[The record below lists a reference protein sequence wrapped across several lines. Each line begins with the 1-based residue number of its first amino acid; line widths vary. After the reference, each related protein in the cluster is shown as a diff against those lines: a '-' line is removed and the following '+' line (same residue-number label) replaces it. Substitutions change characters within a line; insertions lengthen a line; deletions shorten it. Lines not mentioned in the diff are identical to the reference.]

1 MKTLKMILLN
11 IAIMSLAIPSLA
23 VEMGISGGHDLDQ
36 LWTLAQADRDLAAE
50 DAVLL
55 LESHQVTLDADG
67 TLATRVHRV
76 VWIGSSVGIRS
87 YADLRVP
94 WNTATSELD
103 VEILRTWRDGRWWP
117 GPETISETAV
127 VHTLPYAV
135 NRADDYTTIRET
147 MLLHDGV
154 ELPCI
159 METAY
164 TITET
169 GLSGADGLFVM
180 PRRDFSALT
189 ELQVTVPAA
198 TELHHEMLNGVPE
211 PVVKES
217 GGAVT
222 TTWRMNEVAPLLI
235 PLTDAPAAYEP
246 AVVWST
252 WSEWT
257 ALRDHWRMVFDEAA
271 VLDEAL
277 TDSLQ
282 TWIEHAPSHWS
293 RLQAVTDQVNQ
304 YVRGVHYPDRFWTFN
319 PRAAVRTW
327 DTAYGHRLDRAVLTA
342 ALLRAAGYE
351 VTPIFVGTGHS
362 LVGPE
367 IARLD
372 GMGDLHLSIK
382 GDPAGL
388 YDPDRGS
395 LSGQAPL
402 IGLPIWRTDQFFEP
416 FLGNSQ
422 WPNRLEVTVT
432 LEPGDD
438 GHWLGSGQFRAAG
451 IFCPQGDMA
460 GMDDGA
466 HDYLTGVVGG
476 MIDGA
481 SLDRTNPEIFHQHQ
495 VIFGFGVDVEKPE
508 PEASGRIRLVV
519 GAPGHGL
526 ASRVDGIHLSEN
538 VRKSPVMMAGPVE
551 QLVKV
556 RLKVG
561 EAEAAHF
568 PEPVSLVNEA
578 GTFTVTSTKKD
589 GWITVERELKL
600 TADSYPAE
608 MWPQLRDLL
617 LEDADPAN
625 GVILLDCISK

>member
-1 MKTLKMILLN
+1 MKTLKIISLT
-11 IAIMSLAIPSLA
+11 IVVMSLATSSFA
-23 VEMGISGGHDLDQ
+23 AEMGISGGRDLDQ
-36 LWTLAQADRDLAAE
+36 LWARAQAGRDLSGE

-55 LESHQVTLDADG
+55 LESHQVTLGADG

-76 VWIGSSVGIRS
+76 VWIGSSVGIRA

-94 WNTATSELD
+94 WNTVTSQLD
-103 VEILRTWRDGRWWP
+103 VEILRTWRDDRWWP
-117 GPETISETAV
+117 DAKTISETAV

-135 NRADDYTTIRET
+135 NRADDYTTMRET

-169 GLSGADGLFVM
+169 GLPGADGVFVM

-189 ELQVTVPAA
+189 ELTVTVPSAA
-198 TELHHEMLNGVPE
+198 ALHHEMLNGVTE
-211 PVVKES
+211 PVVEEND
-217 GGAVT
+217 GTVT
-222 TTWRMNEVAPLLI
+222 TSWRMENVSPLLT

-257 ALRDHWRMVFDEAA
+257 ALRDHWRSVFDEAA

-282 TWIEHAPSHWS
+282 TWIEHAPSQWS
-293 RLQAVTDQVNQ
+293 RIQAVTDQVNR
-304 YVRGVHYPDRFWTFN
+304 YVRGVHYADGFWTFT
-319 PRAAVRTW
+319 PRSAVRTW
-327 DTAYGHRLDRAVLTA
+327 DTAYGHPLDRAVLTA

-351 VTPIFVGTGHS
+351 VTPVFVGTGHS
-362 LVGPE
+362 LIGPE
-367 IARLD
+367 IARLN
-372 GMGDLHLSIK
+372 GMGELHLSIK
-382 GDPAGL
+382 ADPAGL

-402 IGLPIWRTDQFFEP
+402 IGLPIWRTDQYFEP

-422 WPNRLEVTVT
+422 WQNRLEVTMT

-438 GHWLGSGQFRAAG
+438 GHWQGAGQFHAAG

-466 HDYLTGVVGG
+466 HDYLSGVVGG
-476 MIDGA
+476 IISGA
-481 SLDRTNPEIFHQHQ
+481 NLERTNPEVFHQHQ

-508 PEASGRIRLVV
+508 PEASGRTRLIV

-526 ASRVDGIHLSEN
+526 GDRVGGIHLYED
-538 VRKSPVMMAGPVE
+538 VRQSPVILAGPME

-561 EAEAAHF
+561 EAGAAHM

-578 GTFTVTSTKKD
+578 GEFTVTSTNKD

-600 TADSYPAE
+600 SSNIYPAE
-608 MWPQLRDLL
+608 LWPQLRALL

-625 GVILLDCISK
+625 GVILLD

>member
-1 MKTLKMILLN
+1 
-11 IAIMSLAIPSLA
+11 
-23 VEMGISGGHDLDQ
+23 
-36 LWTLAQADRDLAAE
+36 
-50 DAVLL
+50 
-55 LESHQVTLDADG
+55 
-67 TLATRVHRV
+67 V
-76 VWIGSSVGIRS
+76 V
-87 YADLRVP
+87 P
-94 WNTATSELD
+94 
-103 VEILRTWRDGRWWP
+103 
-117 GPETISETAV
+117 
-127 VHTLPYAV
+127 TLPYAV
-135 NRADDYTTIRET
+135 NRADDYTTMRET

-164 TITET
+164 TITEK
-169 GLSGADGLFVM
+169 GLPGADGVFVM

-189 ELQVTVPAA
+189 EIQVTVPAEA
-198 TELHHEMLNGVPE
+198 ALHYEMLNGVTE
-211 PVVKES
+211 PVVTES
-217 GGAVT
+217 DGTVT
-222 TTWRMNEVAPLLI
+222 TTWHMENVLPLLT
-235 PLTDAPAAYEP
+235 PVTDAPAVYEP

-257 ALRDHWRMVFDEAA
+257 ALRDHWRTAFDAAA

-293 RLQAVTDQVNQ
+293 RLQTVTDQVNL
-304 YVRGVHYPDRFWTFN
+304 YVRGVHYPDRFWTFT
-319 PRAAVRTW
+319 PRSAVRTW
-327 DTAYGHRLDRAVLTA
+327 DTAYGHPLDRAVLTA

-351 VTPIFVGTGHS
+351 VTPIFIGAGHS

-367 IARLD
+367 IARLN
-372 GMGDLHLSIK
+372 GMGKLHLSIK

-402 IGLPIWRTDQFFEP
+402 IGLPIWRTDQYFEP

-422 WPNRLEVTVT
+422 WENRLEVTMT

-438 GHWLGSGQFRAAG
+438 GHWQGSGQFRASG

-466 HDYLTGVVGG
+466 HDYLAGVVGG
-476 MIDGA
+476 VIPGA
-481 SLDRTNPEIFHQHQ
+481 SLERTNPEIFHQHQ
-495 VIFGFGVDVEKPE
+495 VIFGFGVDVEIPE
-508 PEASGRIRLVV
+508 PEASGRTRLIV

-526 ASRVDGIHLSEN
+526 AGRAGGVHLYEDERN
-538 VRKSPVMMAGPVE
+538 SPVILAGPME
-551 QLVKV
+551 QLVRV
-556 RLKVG
+556 RLKVD
-561 EAEAAHF
+561 ESEAAHL

-578 GTFTVTSTKKD
+578 GEFTVTSTKKD
-589 GWITVERELKL
+589 GWVTVERELKL
-600 TADSYPAE
+600 SSNIYPAE
-608 MWPQLRDLL
+608 MWPQLRALL

-625 GVILLDCISK
+625 GVILLD

>member
-1 MKTLKMILLN
+1 MKTLKIILLT
-11 IAIMSLAIPSLA
+11 IAVMLLATSSLAA
-23 VEMGISGGHDLDQ
+23 EMGVSGGHDLDD
-36 LWTLAQADRDLAAE
+36 LWARAQAELDLSGE

-55 LESHQVTLDADG
+55 LESLQVTLGADG

-94 WNTATSELD
+94 WNTATSQLD
-103 VEILRTWRDGRWWP
+103 VEILRTWRDGHWWP
-117 GPETISETAV
+117 DAETISETAV

-135 NRADDYTTIRET
+135 NRAADYTAMRET

-169 GLSGADGLFVM
+169 GLPGADGEFVM
-180 PRRDFSALT
+180 PRRDFSTLT

-198 TELHHEMLNGVPE
+198 VALHYEMLNGVTE
-211 PVVKES
+211 SVVEENE
-217 GGAVT
+217 GAVT
-222 TTWRMNEVAPLLI
+222 TFWRMENLRPLLT
-235 PLTDAPAAYEP
+235 PPTDAPAAYEP
-246 AVVWST
+246 AVIWST

-257 ALRDHWRMVFDEAA
+257 ALRDHWRTAFDEAA

-282 TWIEHAPSHWS
+282 TWVEHAPSYWS
-293 RLQAVTDQVNQ
+293 RLQAVTDQVNRH
-304 YVRGVHYPDRFWTFN
+304 VRGVHYPDRFWKFT
-319 PRAAVRTW
+319 PRSAVRTW
-327 DTAYGHRLDRAVLTA
+327 DTAYGHPLDRAVLTA

-351 VTPIFVGTGHS
+351 VTPVFVGTGHS

-367 IARLD
+367 IARLN
-372 GMGDLHLSIK
+372 GMGDLYLSIK

-388 YDPDRGS
+388 YDPDLGS

-422 WPNRLEVTVT
+422 WLNRLEVTMT

-438 GHWLGSGQFRAAG
+438 DHWQGSGQFHAAG

-466 HDYLTGVVGG
+466 HDYLAGVVGG
-476 MIDGA
+476 VIDGA
-481 SLDRTNPEIFHQHQ
+481 NLERTNPEIFHQHQ

-508 PEASGRIRLVV
+508 PEASGRTRLIV
-519 GAPGHGL
+519 GVPGHGL
-526 ASRVDGIHLSEN
+526 ASRVGNIHLYED
-538 VRKSPVMMAGPVE
+538 VRKSPVMLAGPME

-556 RLKVG
+556 RLNVG
-561 EAEAAHF
+561 EADVAHL
-568 PEPVSLVNEA
+568 PESVSLVNDA
-578 GTFTVTSTKKD
+578 GEFTVTSTKKD
-589 GWITVERELKL
+589 GWITVERVLKL

-608 MWPQLRDLL
+608 MWPQLRALL

-625 GVILLDCISK
+625 GVILLD

>member
-1 MKTLKMILLN
+1 MKTMKKILLTVVV
-11 IAIMSLAIPSLA
+11 MSLTTSSLA
-23 VEMGISGGHDLDQ
+23 VEMGNSGGHNLDE
-36 LWTLAQADRDLAAE
+36 LWARAQADRDLSAE

-55 LESHQVTLDADG
+55 LESQQITLGADG

-94 WNTATSELD
+94 WNTATSQLD

-117 GPETISETAV
+117 DAETISETAV

-135 NRADDYTTIRET
+135 NRADDYTTMRET

-169 GLSGADGLFVM
+169 GLPGADGVFVM

-198 TELHHEMLNGVPE
+198 SALHYEMLNGVTE
-211 PVVKES
+211 PVVEENE
-217 GGAVT
+217 GAVT
-222 TTWRMNEVAPLLI
+222 TSWVMENVPSLLT
-235 PLTDAPAAYEP
+235 PVTDAPAAYEP
-246 AVVWST
+246 AIVWST

-257 ALRDHWRMVFDEAA
+257 ALRDHWRTAFDEAA

-277 TDSLQ
+277 TDSLD
-282 TWIEHAPSHWS
+282 TWVEHAPSYWS
-293 RLQAVTDQVNQ
+293 RLQTVTDQVNR
-304 YVRGVHYPDRFWTFN
+304 YVRGIHYPDRFWTFTQ
-319 PRAAVRTW
+319 RDAVRTW
-327 DTAYGHRLDRAVLTA
+327 DTAYGHPLGRAVLAA

-351 VTPIFVGTGHS
+351 VTPIFVGAGHS

-367 IARLD
+367 IARLN
-372 GMGDLHLSIK
+372 GMGKLHLSIK

-388 YDPDRGS
+388 YDPDQGS

-422 WPNRLEVTVT
+422 WANRLEVTVT
-432 LEPGDD
+432 LESGDD
-438 GHWLGSGQFRAAG
+438 GHWQGSGQFHAAG
-451 IFCPQGDMA
+451 VFCPQGDMA
-460 GMDDGA
+460 GMDEGA
-466 HDYLTGVVGG
+466 RDYLTGVVGG
-476 MIDGA
+476 VIDGA
-481 SLDRTNPEIFHQHQ
+481 SLEWTNPEIFHQHQ

-508 PEASGRIRLVV
+508 PEASGRTRLIV
-519 GAPGHGL
+519 GSPGHGL
-526 ASRVDGIHLSEN
+526 ASRAGSIHLYED
-538 VRKSPVMMAGPVE
+538 VRKSPVMLAGPME

-561 EAEAAHF
+561 EMEAAHL
-568 PEPVSLVNEA
+568 PEPVFLVNEA
-578 GTFTVTSTKKD
+578 GEFTVTSTTKD
-589 GWITVERELKL
+589 GWITIERELKL

-608 MWPQLRDLL
+608 MWSQLRALL

-625 GVILLDCISK
+625 GVILLD

>member
-1 MKTLKMILLN
+1 MKTLKIISL
-11 IAIMSLAIPSLA
+11 IVVVVSLATSSFA
-23 VEMGISGGHDLDQ
+23 AEMGVSGGHDLDQ
-36 LWTLAQADRDLAAE
+36 LWARAQADRDLSGE

-55 LESHQVTLDADG
+55 LESHQVTMGADG

-76 VWIGSSVGIRS
+76 VWIGSSVGIRA

-94 WNTATSELD
+94 WNTATSQLD
-103 VEILRTWRDGRWWP
+103 VEILRTWRDDRWWP
-117 GPETISETAV
+117 DAETISETAV

-135 NRADDYTTIRET
+135 NRADDYTTMRET

-169 GLSGADGLFVM
+169 GLPGADGVFVM

-189 ELQVTVPAA
+189 ELTVTVPSAA
-198 TELHHEMLNGVPE
+198 ALHHEMLNGVTE
-211 PVVKES
+211 PVVEEND
-217 GGAVT
+217 GTVT
-222 TTWRMNEVAPLLI
+222 TSWRMENVPPLLT

-257 ALRDHWRMVFDEAA
+257 ALRDHWRSVFDEAA

-282 TWIEHAPSHWS
+282 TWIEHAPSQWS
-293 RLQAVTDQVNQ
+293 RIQAVTDQVNR
-304 YVRGVHYPDRFWTFN
+304 YVRGVHYADGFWTFT
-319 PRAAVRTW
+319 PRSAVRTW
-327 DTAYGHRLDRAVLTA
+327 DTAYGHPLDRAVLTA

-351 VTPIFVGTGHS
+351 VTPVFVGTGHS
-362 LVGPE
+362 LIGPE
-367 IARLD
+367 IARLN
-372 GMGDLHLSIK
+372 GMGKLHLSIK
-382 GDPAGL
+382 ADPAGL

-402 IGLPIWRTDQFFEP
+402 IGLPIWRTDQYFEP

-422 WPNRLEVTVT
+422 WQNRLEVTMT

-438 GHWLGSGQFRAAG
+438 GHWQGSGQFHAAG

-466 HDYLTGVVGG
+466 HDYLSGVVGG
-476 MIDGA
+476 IISGA
-481 SLDRTNPEIFHQHQ
+481 NLERTNPEVFHQHQ

-508 PEASGRIRLVV
+508 PEASGRTRLIV

-526 ASRVDGIHLSEN
+526 GDRAGGIHLYED
-538 VRKSPVMMAGPVE
+538 VRQSPVILAGPME

-561 EAEAAHF
+561 EAGAAHM

-578 GTFTVTSTKKD
+578 GEFTVTSTNKD

-600 TADSYPAE
+600 SSNIYPAE
-608 MWPQLRDLL
+608 LWPQLRALL

-625 GVILLDCISK
+625 GVILLD

>member
-1 MKTLKMILLN
+1 MKTLKIILLT
-11 IAIMSLAIPSLA
+11 IAVMLLATSSLAA
-23 VEMGISGGHDLDQ
+23 EMGVSGGHDLDD
-36 LWTLAQADRDLAAE
+36 LWARAQADRDLSGE

-55 LESHQVTLDADG
+55 LESLQVTLGADG

-94 WNTATSELD
+94 WNTATSQLD
-103 VEILRTWRDGRWWP
+103 VEILRTWRDGHWWP
-117 GPETISETAV
+117 DAETISETAV

-135 NRADDYTTIRET
+135 NRAADYTAMRET

-169 GLSGADGLFVM
+169 GLPGADGEFVM
-180 PRRDFSALT
+180 PRRDFSTLT

-198 TELHHEMLNGVPE
+198 VALHYEMLNGVTE
-211 PVVKES
+211 SVVEENE
-217 GGAVT
+217 GAVT
-222 TTWRMNEVAPLLI
+222 TFWRMENLRPLLT
-235 PLTDAPAAYEP
+235 PPTDAPAAYEP
-246 AVVWST
+246 AVIWST

-257 ALRDHWRMVFDEAA
+257 ALRDHWRTAFDEAA

-282 TWIEHAPSHWS
+282 TWVEHAPSYWS
-293 RLQAVTDQVNQ
+293 RLQAVTDQVNRH
-304 YVRGVHYPDRFWTFN
+304 VRGVHYPDRFWKFT
-319 PRAAVRTW
+319 PRSAVRTW
-327 DTAYGHRLDRAVLTA
+327 DTAYGHPLDRAVLTA

-351 VTPIFVGTGHS
+351 VTPVFVGTGHS

-367 IARLD
+367 IARLN
-372 GMGDLHLSIK
+372 GMGDLYLSIK

-388 YDPDRGS
+388 YDPDLGS

-422 WPNRLEVTVT
+422 WLNRLEVTMT

-438 GHWLGSGQFRAAG
+438 DHWQGSGQFHAAG

-466 HDYLTGVVGG
+466 HDYLAGVVGG
-476 MIDGA
+476 VIDGA
-481 SLDRTNPEIFHQHQ
+481 NLERTNPEIFHQHQ

-508 PEASGRIRLVV
+508 PEASGRTRLIV
-519 GAPGHGL
+519 GVPGHGL
-526 ASRVDGIHLSEN
+526 ASRVGNIHLYED
-538 VRKSPVMMAGPVE
+538 VRKSPVMLAGPME

-556 RLKVG
+556 RLNVG
-561 EAEAAHF
+561 EADVAHL
-568 PEPVSLVNEA
+568 PESVSLVNDA
-578 GTFTVTSTKKD
+578 GEFTVTSTKKD
-589 GWITVERELKL
+589 GWITVERVLKL

-608 MWPQLRDLL
+608 MWPQLRALL

-625 GVILLDCISK
+625 GVILLD

>member
-1 MKTLKMILLN
+1 MKTLKINLLT
-11 IAIMSLAIPSLA
+11 IAIMSLATTTIA
-23 VEMGISGGHDLDQ
+23 GDMGISGGRDLDE
-36 LWTLAQADRDLAAE
+36 LWAQAQAKRDLSVE

-55 LESHQVTLDADG
+55 LESHQVTLGEDG

-76 VWIGSSVGIRS
+76 VWIGTSVGIRS

-94 WNTATSELD
+94 WNTETSQLD
-103 VEILRTWRDGRWWP
+103 VEILRTWRDDRWWP
-117 GPETISETAV
+117 DVETISETAV
-127 VHTLPYAV
+127 VNTLPYAV
-135 NRADDYTTIRET
+135 NRADDYTTMRET

-159 METAY
+159 METAF

-169 GLSGADGLFVM
+169 GLPGADGVFVM

-198 TELHHEMLNGVPE
+198 SALYYEVLNGVTE
-211 PVVKES
+211 PVVEES
-217 GGAVT
+217 VEAVT
-222 TTWRMNEVAPLLI
+222 TSWRMENVPPLLT
-235 PLTDAPAAYEP
+235 PLNDAPAAYEP

-252 WSEWT
+252 WAEWT
-257 ALRDHWRMVFDEAA
+257 ALRDHWRDAFDEAA

-282 TWIEHAPSHWS
+282 IWIEHAPSHWS
-293 RLQAVTDQVNQ
+293 RLKAVTDEVNR
-304 YVRGVHYPDRFWTFN
+304 YVRSVQYSDGFWTFT

-327 DTAYGHRLDRAVLTA
+327 ETAYGHPLDRAVLTA
-342 ALLRAAGYE
+342 ALLRAADYE
-351 VTPIFVGTGHS
+351 VTPIFVGAGHS

-367 IARLD
+367 IARLN
-372 GMGDLHLSIK
+372 GMGNLHLSIK

-388 YDPDRGS
+388 YDPDHGVM
-395 LSGQAPL
+395 SGQAPL

-432 LEPGDD
+432 LEPGED
-438 GHWLGSGQFRAAG
+438 GHWQGAGQFHAAG

-476 MIDGA
+476 VIDGA
-481 SLDRTNPEIFHQHQ
+481 SLESTNPEIFHQHQ

-508 PEASGRIRLVV
+508 PEASGLTRLIV

-526 ASRVDGIHLSEN
+526 ATRVGGIHLYED
-538 VRKSPVMMAGPVE
+538 VRESPVMLAGPME

-556 RLKVG
+556 RLKID
-561 EAEAAHF
+561 EAEAAHL

-578 GTFTVTSTKKD
+578 GEFTVTSKIKD

-600 TADSYPAE
+600 TSASYPAE
-608 MWPQLRDLL
+608 MWPQLRALL

-625 GVILLDCISK
+625 GVILLD

>member
-1 MKTLKMILLN
+1 MKTLKTILLTV
-11 IAIMSLAIPSLA
+11 AVMSLATPSIA
-23 VEMGISGGHDLDQ
+23 AEMGVSGGHDLDQ
-36 LWTLAQADRDLAAE
+36 LWARAQADRDLSGE

-55 LESHQVTLDADG
+55 LESHQVTLETDG

-94 WNTATSELD
+94 WNTATSQLD
-103 VEILRTWRDGRWWP
+103 VEILRTWRDGHWWP
-117 GPETISETAV
+117 DAETISETAV
-127 VHTLPYAV
+127 VQTLPYAV
-135 NRADDYTTIRET
+135 NRADDYTTMRET

-169 GLSGADGLFVM
+169 GLPGADGVFVI

-198 TELHHEMLNGVPE
+198 TALHFEMLNGVAE
-211 PVVKES
+211 PAVEES

-222 TTWRMNEVAPLLI
+222 TSWRMENVPPMLT

-252 WSEWT
+252 WAEWT
-257 ALRDHWRMVFDEAA
+257 ALRDHWRLAFDQAA

-277 TDSLQ
+277 TDSVQ
-282 TWIEHAPSHWS
+282 TWIEHAPSQWS
-293 RLQAVTDQVNQ
+293 RLQAVTDQVNL
-304 YVRGVHYPDRFWTFN
+304 YVRGIHYPDRFWTFA
-319 PRAAVRTW
+319 PRDAVRTW
-327 DTAYGHRLDRAVLTA
+327 DTAYGHPLDRAVLTA

-351 VTPIFVGTGHS
+351 VTPIFVGSGHS

-367 IARLD
+367 IARLT
-372 GMGDLHLSIK
+372 GMGKLHLSIK

-402 IGLPIWRTDQFFEP
+402 IGLPIWRTDQYFEP

-422 WPNRLEVTVT
+422 WENRLEVTMT
-432 LEPGDD
+432 LEPGDN
-438 GHWLGSGQFRAAG
+438 GHWQGSGQFHASG

-466 HDYLTGVVGG
+466 HDYLAGVVGG
-476 MIDGA
+476 VIDGA
-481 SLDRTNPEIFHQHQ
+481 SLERTNPEIFHQHQ
-495 VIFGFGVDVEKPE
+495 VIFGFGFDVEKPE
-508 PEASGRIRLVV
+508 PEASGRTRLIV

-526 ASRVDGIHLSEN
+526 ASMAVGIHLYEDE
-538 VRKSPVMMAGPVE
+538 RQSPVILAGPMG

-556 RLKVG
+556 RLKFD
-561 EAEAAHF
+561 EAGAAHL
-568 PEPVSLVNEA
+568 PEPVSLVNDA
-578 GTFTVTSTKKD
+578 GEFTVTSTKKD

-600 TADSYPAE
+600 TAGSYPAE
-608 MWPQLRDLL
+608 MWPQLRALL

-625 GVILLDCISK
+625 GVILLD